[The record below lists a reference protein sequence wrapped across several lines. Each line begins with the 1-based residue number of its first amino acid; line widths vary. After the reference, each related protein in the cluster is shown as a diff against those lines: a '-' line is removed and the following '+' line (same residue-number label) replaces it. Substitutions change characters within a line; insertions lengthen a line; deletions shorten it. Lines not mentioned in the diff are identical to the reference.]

1 MRLKLWSAAMGV
13 VFLLAGLP
21 SLHAETQF
29 VTDNVKLTVRTGPSV
44 ENKIIAV
51 IETGTTVDVIT
62 PGENWSLVR
71 IPDGKEGYVL
81 SRYLVADPPSVIQL
95 ERLQSRHQEL
105 SAEAD
110 ALREENRMLK
120 TETEQLRSE
129 LTTLQ
134 QDLNRTDSE
143 FEALKRE
150 SAGFLELK
158 EKYDRAASELSQKT
172 GRVEKLEKELGQ
184 LEISQYIRWFLAG
197 SGVLLVGFILG
208 FSVKRQR
215 RRSSLY

>member
-13 VFLLAGLP
+13 VVLLAGSP

-81 SRYLVADPPSVIQL
+81 SRYLVANPPSVIQL
-95 ERLQSRHQEL
+95 ERLRSRHQEL
-105 SAEAD
+105 TAEAET
-110 ALREENRMLK
+110 LREENRLLK
-120 TETEQLRSE
+120 TETQQLRSE

-134 QDLNRTDSE
+134 QDVNQTDSE

-158 EKYDRAASELSQKT
+158 AKYDQAASELSEKT